1 MHMYDILNKK
11 RLGKALTRDEI
22 QFFVRGCTCGE
33 IPDYQTAALLMA
45 ICIQGMDERETAELT
60 LAMAHSGEM
69 ADLSRISGRKADKH
83 STGGVGDKTTL
94 IAGPLAAACGVTVA
108 KMSGRGLGYT
118 GGTIDK
124 LEAIPGFSTSQ
135 TPERF
140 AQIAGETGLCIVSQS
155 GNLAPADKKLYALR
169 DVTATVESIPLI
181 ASSIMSKKLAGGS
194 DCIVLDVKVGS
205 GAFMKNREDAMAL
218 AKAMVS
224 IGSHAGRKTAA
235 LLTDMSQPLGL
246 TVGNA
251 LEVEEACQVLL
262 GKGPEDVRRLSV
274 ELAAMMVWLTENAPN
289 LEEARRLAEEKLRD
303 GSAAETFRRVIHAQG
318 GDPNVV
324 DHPEILPRAAC
335 VREVSAEKDGWIGC
349 MDTQGVGRSSVLLG
363 AGRETGVSVPD
374 PGAGIRFLKK
384 TGDPV
389 KKGEPFAILYASEEK
404 RLDEGEARLRQAV
417 PVAEIP
423 PETMPLF
430 LGMAAERDGK
440 TEGVFFR
447 DIVKLQKL

>member
-1 MHMYDILNKK
+1 MHMYDILNRK

-33 IPDYQTAALLMA
+33 IPNYQTAALLMA

-60 LAMAHSGEM
+60 LAMTHSGEM
-69 ADLSRISGRKADKH
+69 ADLSRIPGRKADKH

-246 TVGNA
+246 AVGNA

-303 GSAAETFRRVIHAQG
+303 GSAAETFRRVIRAQG

-335 VREVSAEKDGWIGC
+335 VREVFAEKDGWIGC

-430 LGMAAERDGK
+430 LGMAAQRDGK

>member
-69 ADLSRISGRKADKH
+69 ADLSRIPGRKADKH

-246 TVGNA
+246 AVGNA

-430 LGMAAERDGK
+430 LGRAAERDGK

>member
-1 MHMYDILNKK
+1 MHMYDILNRK

-69 ADLSRISGRKADKH
+69 ADLSRIPGRKADKH

-246 TVGNA
+246 AVGNA

-303 GSAAETFRRVIHAQG
+303 GSAAEIFRRVIRAQG

-335 VREVSAEKDGWIGC
+335 IREVFAEKDGWIGC
-349 MDTQGVGRSSVLLG
+349 MDTQGVGRISVLLG
-363 AGRETGVSVPD
+363 AGRETSASVPD

-404 RLDEGEARLRQAV
+404 RLDEGEVRLRQAV
-417 PVAEIP
+417 PVAEIA

-440 TEGVFFR
+440 TEGVFFG
-447 DIVKLQKL
+447 IS

>member
-1 MHMYDILNKK
+1 MHMYDILNRK

-33 IPDYQTAALLMA
+33 IPNYQTAALLMA

-69 ADLSRISGRKADKH
+69 ADLSRIPGRKADKH

-246 TVGNA
+246 AVGNA

-303 GSAAETFRRVIHAQG
+303 GSAAETFRRVIRAQG

-363 AGRETGVSVPD
+363 AGRETGTSVPD

-440 TEGVFFR
+440 TEGVFFG
-447 DIVKLQKL
+447 IS

>member
-1 MHMYDILNKK
+1 MHMYDILNRK

-69 ADLSRISGRKADKH
+69 ADLSRIPGRKADKH

-94 IAGPLAAACGVTVA
+94 IAAPLAAACGVTVA

-246 TVGNA
+246 AVGNA

-303 GSAAETFRRVIHAQG
+303 RSAAETFRRVIHAQG

-430 LGMAAERDGK
+430 LGRAAERDGK
-440 TEGVFFR
+440 TEGVFFG
-447 DIVKLQKL
+447 IS

>member
-1 MHMYDILNKK
+1 MHMYDILNRK

-33 IPDYQTAALLMA
+33 IPNYQTAALLMA

-69 ADLSRISGRKADKH
+69 ADLSRIPGRKADKH

-94 IAGPLAAACGVTVA
+94 IAAPLAAACGVTVA

-135 TPERF
+135 TPEHF

-440 TEGVFFR
+440 TEGVFFG
-447 DIVKLQKL
+447 IS

>member
-69 ADLSRISGRKADKH
+69 ADLSRIPGRKADKH

-135 TPERF
+135 TPEHF

-274 ELAAMMVWLTENAPN
+274 ELAAMMVWLTENVPN

-404 RLDEGEARLRQAV
+404 RLDEGEVRLRQAV

-423 PETMPLF
+423 PETMPMF

-440 TEGVFFR
+440 TEGVFFG
-447 DIVKLQKL
+447 IS

>member
-69 ADLSRISGRKADKH
+69 ADLSRIPGRKADKH

-303 GSAAETFRRVIHAQG
+303 GSAAETFRRVICAQG

-430 LGMAAERDGK
+430 LGMASERNGK
-440 TEGVFFR
+440 TEGAFFG
-447 DIVKLQKL
+447 IS

>member
-1 MHMYDILNKK
+1 MHMYDILNRK

-69 ADLSRISGRKADKH
+69 ADLSRIPGRKADKH

-94 IAGPLAAACGVTVA
+94 IAAPLAAACGVTVA

-246 TVGNA
+246 AVGNA

-303 GSAAETFRRVIHAQG
+303 GSAAETFRRVIRAQG

-335 VREVSAEKDGWIGC
+335 VREVFAEKDGWIGC

-363 AGRETGVSVPD
+363 AGRETGVSVPE

-404 RLDEGEARLRQAV
+404 RLDEGEVRLRQAV
-417 PVAEIP
+417 PVAEIA

-440 TEGVFFR
+440 TEGVFFG
-447 DIVKLQKL
+447 IS

>member
-69 ADLSRISGRKADKH
+69 ADLSRIPGRKADKH

-94 IAGPLAAACGVTVA
+94 IAAPLAAACGVTVA

-246 TVGNA
+246 AVGNA

-303 GSAAETFRRVIHAQG
+303 RSAAETFRRVIHAQG

-430 LGMAAERDGK
+430 LGMAAQRDGK

>member
-1 MHMYDILNKK
+1 MHMYDILNRK

-33 IPDYQTAALLMA
+33 IPNYQTAALLMA

-69 ADLSRISGRKADKH
+69 ADLSRIPGRKADKH

-94 IAGPLAAACGVTVA
+94 IAAPLAAACGVTVA

-246 TVGNA
+246 AVGNA

-303 GSAAETFRRVIHAQG
+303 GSAAETFRRVIRAQG

-335 VREVSAEKDGWIGC
+335 VREVFAEKDGWIGC

-404 RLDEGEARLRQAV
+404 RLDEGEVRLRQAV
-417 PVAEIP
+417 PVAEIA

-440 TEGVFFR
+440 TEGVFFG
-447 DIVKLQKL
+447 IS

>member
-1 MHMYDILNKK
+1 MHMYDILNRK

-69 ADLSRISGRKADKH
+69 ADLSRIPGRKADKH

-246 TVGNA
+246 AVGNA

-303 GSAAETFRRVIHAQG
+303 GSAAETFRRVICAQG

-430 LGMAAERDGK
+430 LGMASERNGK
-440 TEGVFFR
+440 TEGAFFG
-447 DIVKLQKL
+447 IS

>member
-1 MHMYDILNKK
+1 MHMYDILNRK

-69 ADLSRISGRKADKH
+69 ADLSRIPGRKADKH

-94 IAGPLAAACGVTVA
+94 IAAPLAAACGVTVA

-246 TVGNA
+246 AVGNA

-303 GSAAETFRRVIHAQG
+303 GSAAEIFRRVIRAQG

-335 VREVSAEKDGWIGC
+335 IREVFAEKDGWIGC

-363 AGRETGVSVPD
+363 AGRETGVSVPE

-404 RLDEGEARLRQAV
+404 RLDEGEVRLRQAV
-417 PVAEIP
+417 PVAEIA

-440 TEGVFFR
+440 TEGVFFG
-447 DIVKLQKL
+447 IS

>member
-1 MHMYDILNKK
+1 MHMYDILNRK

-69 ADLSRISGRKADKH
+69 ADLSRIPGRKADKH

-246 TVGNA
+246 AVGNA

-303 GSAAETFRRVIHAQG
+303 RSAAETFRRVIHAQG

-430 LGMAAERDGK
+430 LGRAAERDGK
-440 TEGVFFR
+440 TEGVFFG
-447 DIVKLQKL
+447 IS

>member
-1 MHMYDILNKK
+1 MHMYDILNRK

-69 ADLSRISGRKADKH
+69 ADLSRIPGRKADKH

-246 TVGNA
+246 AVGNA

-303 GSAAETFRRVIHAQG
+303 GSAAETFRRVIRAQG

-363 AGRETGVSVPD
+363 AGRETGASVPD

-430 LGMAAERDGK
+430 LGMAAQRDGK
-440 TEGVFFR
+440 TEGIFFG
-447 DIVKLQKL
+447 IS

>member
-22 QFFVRGCTCGE
+22 QFFIRGCTCGE

-69 ADLSRISGRKADKH
+69 ADLSRIPGRKADKH

-246 TVGNA
+246 AVGNA

-274 ELAAMMVWLTENAPN
+274 ELAAMMVWLTDNAPN

-303 GSAAETFRRVIHAQG
+303 GSAAEIFRRVIRAQG

-430 LGMAAERDGK
+430 LGMAAQRDGK

>member
-1 MHMYDILNKK
+1 MHMYDILNRK

-69 ADLSRISGRKADKH
+69 ADLSRIPGRKADKH

-94 IAGPLAAACGVTVA
+94 IAAPLAAACGVTVA

-246 TVGNA
+246 AVGNA

-303 GSAAETFRRVIHAQG
+303 GSAAETFRRVIRAQG

-335 VREVSAEKDGWIGC
+335 VREVFAEKDGWIGC

-404 RLDEGEARLRQAV
+404 RLDEGEVRLRQAV

-430 LGMAAERDGK
+430 LGRAAERDGK
-440 TEGVFFR
+440 TEGVFFG
-447 DIVKLQKL
+447 IS

>member
-1 MHMYDILNKK
+1 MHMYDILNRK

-69 ADLSRISGRKADKH
+69 ADLSRIPGRKADKH

-246 TVGNA
+246 AVGNA

-303 GSAAETFRRVIHAQG
+303 RSAAETFRRVIHAQG

-404 RLDEGEARLRQAV
+404 RLDEGEVRLRQAV

-440 TEGVFFR
+440 TEGVFFG
-447 DIVKLQKL
+447 IS

>member
-1 MHMYDILNKK
+1 MHMYDILNRK

-69 ADLSRISGRKADKH
+69 ADLSRIPGRKADKH

-246 TVGNA
+246 AVGNA

-303 GSAAETFRRVIHAQG
+303 GSAAETFRRVIRAQG

-363 AGRETGVSVPD
+363 AGRETGTSVPD

-440 TEGVFFR
+440 TEGVFFG
-447 DIVKLQKL
+447 IS

>member
-1 MHMYDILNKK
+1 MHMYDILNRK

-60 LAMAHSGEM
+60 LAMTHSGEM
-69 ADLSRISGRKADKH
+69 ADLSRIPGRKADKH

-246 TVGNA
+246 AVGNA

-289 LEEARRLAEEKLRD
+289 LEEARRLAEEKLQD
-303 GSAAETFRRVIHAQG
+303 GSAAETFRRVIRAQG

-335 VREVSAEKDGWIGC
+335 VREVFAEKDGWIGC

-404 RLDEGEARLRQAV
+404 RLDEGEVRLRQAV

-430 LGMAAERDGK
+430 LGRAAERDGK
-440 TEGVFFR
+440 TEGVFFG
-447 DIVKLQKL
+447 IS

>member
-1 MHMYDILNKK
+1 MHMYDILNRK

-69 ADLSRISGRKADKH
+69 ADLSRIPGRKADKH

-94 IAGPLAAACGVTVA
+94 IAAPLAAACGVTVA

-246 TVGNA
+246 AVGNA

-303 GSAAETFRRVIHAQG
+303 RSAAETFRRVIHAQG

-430 LGMAAERDGK
+430 LGMAAQRDGK

>member
-69 ADLSRISGRKADKH
+69 ADLSRIPGRKADKH

-274 ELAAMMVWLTENAPN
+274 ELAAMMVWLTENVPN

-404 RLDEGEARLRQAV
+404 RLDEGEVRLRQAV

-423 PETMPLF
+423 PETMPMF

-440 TEGVFFR
+440 TEGVFFG
-447 DIVKLQKL
+447 IS

>member
-1 MHMYDILNKK
+1 M
-11 RLGKALTRDEI
+11 
-22 QFFVRGCTCGE
+22 
-33 IPDYQTAALLMA
+33 
-45 ICIQGMDERETAELT
+45 
-60 LAMAHSGEM
+60 
-69 ADLSRISGRKADKH
+69 
-83 STGGVGDKTTL
+83 
-94 IAGPLAAACGVTVA
+94 
-108 KMSGRGLGYT
+108 
-118 GGTIDK
+118 
-124 LEAIPGFSTSQ
+124 
-135 TPERF
+135 
-140 AQIAGETGLCIVSQS
+140 
-155 GNLAPADKKLYALR
+155 
-169 DVTATVESIPLI
+169 TATVESIPLI

-246 TVGNA
+246 AVGNA

-303 GSAAETFRRVIHAQG
+303 GSAAETFRRVIRAQG

-335 VREVSAEKDGWIGC
+335 VREVFAEKDGWIGC

-404 RLDEGEARLRQAV
+404 RLDEGEVRLRQAV

-430 LGMAAERDGK
+430 LGRAAQRDGK
-440 TEGVFFR
+440 TEGVFFG
-447 DIVKLQKL
+447 IS